1 MFDKGAAVEIKLSF
15 KGLEGDLQFISEELA
30 QVPGVER
37 TDFAPA
43 PRPEAGRKGG
53 EAVSALIVRLV
64 PDAIEAVIGMIGKTI
79 KRLTPLPTKV
89 AVTIAGETVSMEF
102 DPRFE
107 SSAQVAKATNE
118 IIKHVKAARSKA
130 TAR

>member
-1 MFDKGAAVEIKLSF
+1 MEIQLSF

-30 QVPGVER
+30 RVSGVQR
-37 TDFAPA
+37 TDLAPA
-43 PRPEAGRKGG
+43 RPPEAGRKGTQ
-53 EAVSALIVRLV
+53 AVSDLIVRLV
-64 PDAIEAVIGMIGKTI
+64 PDAVEALLGMVGKTI

-89 AVTIAGETVSMEF
+89 AVTIDGQTVNIEF

-107 SSAQVAKATNE
+107 TTAQVAEATNE
-118 IIKHVKAARSKA
+118 IVKRVRATRSGT